1 MHFDDYEADQS
12 RLYNVHHVED
22 KNSTESK
29 AKVKNILKIT
39 LYLTI
44 ITIIEVAIGLYS
56 HFSHAIGPLR
66 TVYNIIFILLT
77 VLKASLIV
85 SVFMHLGDELKNMIM
100 TIIIPLVLFI
110 WFIIAFLAD
119 GAFWLHI
126 NQYFGIK

>member
-56 HFSHAIGPLR
+56 HFSHAMGPLR
-66 TVYNIIFILLT
+66 TVYNVIFVLLT

-85 SVFMHLGDELKNMIM
+85 SVFMH
-100 TIIIPLVLFI
+100 
-110 WFIIAFLAD
+110 
-119 GAFWLHI
+119 
-126 NQYFGIK
+126 

>member
-66 TVYNIIFILLT
+66 TVYNVIFILLT

>member
-29 AKVKNILKIT
+29 AKVKNIFKIT

-66 TVYNIIFILLT
+66 TVYNVIFILLT